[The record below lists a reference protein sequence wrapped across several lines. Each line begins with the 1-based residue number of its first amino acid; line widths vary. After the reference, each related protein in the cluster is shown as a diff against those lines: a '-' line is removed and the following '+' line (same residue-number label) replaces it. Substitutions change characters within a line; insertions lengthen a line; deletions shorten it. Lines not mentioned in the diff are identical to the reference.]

1 MKSYINSDE
10 KIEEQFQSL
19 QHDFN
24 LLGISHL
31 SLQKEVLS
39 LQKEVLRL
47 QKDNQELREAREKDK
62 QELRE
67 ALETV
72 VENFQKEEKLAR
84 YRAIIY
90 QLIGVNPGV
99 SNSRNKPRKVTAPRN
114 PKVTVKL

>member
-1 MKSYINSDE
+1 MKSYINCDE
-10 KIEEQFQSL
+10 KTEEQFQSL

-47 QKDNQELREAREKDK
+47 QKDNQQLS
-62 QELRE
+62 E

-72 VENFQKEEKLAR
+72 VEDFQKEEKLAR

>member
-19 QHDFN
+19 QHDVV

-31 SLQKEVLS
+31 G

-90 QLIGVNPGV
+90 QRIGVNPGV
-99 SNSRNKPRKVTAPRN
+99 SNSRNRPRKVTAPRN

>member
-10 KIEEQFQSL
+10 KTEEQFQSL
-19 QHDFN
+19 QHDVV

-31 SLQKEVLS
+31 G

>member
-1 MKSYINSDE
+1 MKSYINCDE
-10 KIEEQFQSL
+10 KTEEQFQSL
-19 QHDFN
+19 QHDVV

-31 SLQKEVLS
+31 G

-47 QKDNQELREAREKDK
+47 QKDNQELREALEKDK

>member
-1 MKSYINSDE
+1 MKSYINPD
-10 KIEEQFQSL
+10 KKTEEQFQSL
-19 QHDFN
+19 QHDVV

-31 SLQKEVLS
+31 G

-99 SNSRNKPRKVTAPRN
+99 SNSRNRPRKVTAPRN

>member
-1 MKSYINSDE
+1 VKSYINCDE
-10 KIEEQFQSL
+10 KTEEQFQSL
-19 QHDFN
+19 QHDVV

-31 SLQKEVLS
+31 GLQKEVIRLQNEVLS
-39 LQKEVLRL
+39 LQKD
-47 QKDNQELREAREKDK
+47 KQELREAHEKDN

-72 VENFQKEEKLAR
+72 VEDFQKEEKLAR

-99 SNSRNKPRKVTAPRN
+99 SNSRNRSRKVTAPRN